1 MNPILFKSWNPMSM
15 KKSSLI
21 LFLALFFQIAV
32 QAQTNSSKQTTL
44 EIHQLIQESFDSLFS
59 AYQANLVERYYTP
72 DFILL
77 EQGEVW
83 DMDFIKSYLSERSL
97 KNNLVRRTNRFEFIK
112 TEIFGDR
119 AWVAYHNYATFTKEG
134 EAPREVYWLES
145 AAAIKTDNGWRLE
158 LLHSTRAELPKK

>member
-1 MNPILFKSWNPMSM
+1 M
-15 KKSSLI
+15 KIKSLI
-21 LFLALFFQIAV
+21 VFLSLVFQVAAH
-32 QAQTNSSKQTTL
+32 AQTTYAKQTTL

-59 AYQANLVERYYTP
+59 TYQANLVDRYYTP

-97 KNNLVRRTNRFEFIK
+97 KNNPVSRSNRFEFIK

-145 AAAIKTDNGWRLE
+145 AAALKTDQGWRLE

>member
-1 MNPILFKSWNPMSM
+1 M

-21 LFLALFFQIAV
+21 VFLALFFQVAA
-32 QAQTNSSKQTTL
+32 QAQTNSSKQATL

-59 AYQANLVERYYTP
+59 AYHANLVERYYTP

-97 KNNLVRRTNRFEFIK
+97 KNNPVTRTNRFEFIK

-119 AWVAYHNYATFTKEG
+119 AWVAYHNYATFTKAG

-145 AAAIKTDNGWRLE
+145 ASAIKTEQGWRLE

>member
-1 MNPILFKSWNPMSM
+1 M
-15 KKSSLI
+15 KKSAFI
-21 LFLALFFQIAV
+21 VFLTLVFQVAT
-32 QAQTNSSKQTTL
+32 QAQTSYSKQETL

-59 AYQANLVERYYTP
+59 GYQANLVERYYTP
-72 DFILL
+72 NFILL

-83 DMDFIKSYLSERSL
+83 DMDFIKSYLSERSI
-97 KNNLVRRTNRFEFIK
+97 KNNSMIRNNRFEFIK
-112 TEIFGDR
+112 TEIFGNR

-145 AAAIKTDNGWRLE
+145 AAALKTDQGWRLE

>member
-1 MNPILFKSWNPMSM
+1 M
-15 KKSSLI
+15 KKNI
-21 LFLALFFQIAV
+21 LAVFLALVFQVAA
-32 QAQTNSSKQTTL
+32 QAQTNSSKQATL

-59 AYQANLVERYYTP
+59 GYQANLVDRYYTP

-83 DMDFIKSYLSERSL
+83 DMDFIKSYLSELSL
-97 KNNLVRRTNRFEFIK
+97 KNNPVIRANRFEFIK
-112 TEIFGDR
+112 TEIFGNR
-119 AWVAYHNYATFTKEG
+119 AWVAYHNCATFTKKG

-145 AAAIKTDNGWRLE
+145 AAALKTDQGWRLE

>member
-1 MNPILFKSWNPMSM
+1 M
-15 KKSSLI
+15 KKI
-21 LFLALFFQIAV
+21 TFIAFLALVFQVAA
-32 QAQTNSSKQTTL
+32 QAQTSSTKQETL

-59 AYQANLVERYYTP
+59 GYHANLVDRYYSP
-72 DFILL
+72 DFLLL

-97 KNNLVRRTNRFEFIK
+97 KNNPVIRTNRFEFIK
-112 TEIFGDR
+112 TEIFGNR

-145 AAAIKTDNGWRLE
+145 AAALKTDQGWRLE

>member
-1 MNPILFKSWNPMSM
+1 M
-15 KKSSLI
+15 KKITLTLLLSLI
-21 LFLALFFQIAV
+21 FQVTVLAQNPSKPNE
-32 QAQTNSSKQTTL
+32 AQ
-44 EIHQLIQESFDSLFS
+44 EIQQLIQNSFDSLFS
-59 AYQANLVERYYTP
+59 GYRVELIERFYTP
-72 DFILL
+72 DFLLL

-97 KNNLVRRTNRFEFIK
+97 KNNPVTRTNRFEFIK

-145 AAAIKTDNGWRLE
+145 ATALKTDQGWRLD
-158 LLHSTRAELPKK
+158 LLHSTRVELLKK

>member
-1 MNPILFKSWNPMSM
+1 M

-21 LFLALFFQIAV
+21 VFLALVFQVAV
-32 QAQTNSSKQTTL
+32 QAQTNSSKQATL

-59 AYQANLVERYYTP
+59 AYQANQVDRYYTP

-83 DMDFIKSYLSERSL
+83 DMDFIKSYLGERSL
-97 KNNLVRRTNRFEFIK
+97 KKNLVSRTNRFEFIK
-112 TEIFGDR
+112 TEIFGNR

-145 AAAIKTDNGWRLE
+145 ATAIRTSQGWRLDM
-158 LLHSTRAELPKK
+158 LHSTRVENKK

>member
-1 MNPILFKSWNPMSM
+1 M

-21 LFLALFFQIAV
+21 VILALVFQVAA
-32 QAQTNSSKQTTL
+32 QAQTNSKKQATL

-59 AYQANLVERYYTP
+59 AYHAKLVERYYTP

-77 EQGEVW
+77 EQGEIW
-83 DMDFIKSYLSERSL
+83 DMDFIKSYLNERSL
-97 KNNLVRRTNRFEFIK
+97 KNNPVTRTNRFDFIK

-119 AWVAYHNYATFTKEG
+119 AWVAYHNYATFTKAG
-134 EAPREVYWLES
+134 EAPRVVYWLES
-145 AAAIKTDNGWRLE
+145 ASAVKTNQGWRLE

>member
-1 MNPILFKSWNPMSM
+1 M
-15 KKSSLI
+15 KKSISVV
-21 LFLALFFQIAV
+21 FLALVFQVTA
-32 QAQTNSSKQTTL
+32 QAQTSSSKQEAL

-59 AYQANLVERYYTP
+59 GYQANLVDQYYTP

-97 KNNLVRRTNRFEFIK
+97 KNNPVIRNNRFEFIK
-112 TEIFGDR
+112 TEIFGNR

-145 AAAIKTDNGWRLE
+145 ASALKTAQGWRLE

>member
-1 MNPILFKSWNPMSM
+1 M

-21 LFLALFFQIAV
+21 VFLALVFQVAV
-32 QAQTNSSKQTTL
+32 QAQTNSKKQATL

-59 AYQANLVERYYTP
+59 AYHAKLVERYYTP

-77 EQGEVW
+77 EQGEIW

-97 KNNLVRRTNRFEFIK
+97 KNNPVTRTNRFEFIK

-119 AWVAYHNYATFTKEG
+119 AWVAYHNYATFTKAG
-134 EAPREVYWLES
+134 EAPRVVYWLES
-145 AAAIKTDNGWRLE
+145 ASAVKTNQGWRLE